1 MISVLLIEKNG
12 TIKEQ
17 KIKTFE
23 KDEFYKKCGFRK
35 SDNFEQRAVW
45 KKMKVGDDLVNVM
58 LYAKDSGRAGFEN
71 KYDLPPPVDSAL
83 FFGTMLIAGEDAEL
97 DKPYSLTTA
106 MWEKIYEKLFGGF
119 EDITQTDDEE
129 EEDELANVPPEMLTK
144 EGYLKDGFV
153 VEGNMLSSAD
163 ASSEDVSSENTEE
176 EEETDEEETDE
187 EDEENFESEL
197 ECEEYEYEG
206 HD

>member
-17 KIKTFE
+17 KIKTFD
-23 KDEFYKKCGFRK
+23 KSDFYKKCGFK
-35 SDNFEQRAVW
+35 KPDNFEERAVW
-45 KKMKVGDDLVNVM
+45 KKKVGDDLVNVT
-58 LYAKDSGRAGFEN
+58 LYAKDTGRAGFEN

-153 VEGNMLSSAD
+153 VEGNMLD
-163 ASSEDVSSENTEE
+163 SSENTSSENTEE
-176 EEETDEEETDE
+176 EETDDTEETDD

-197 ECEEYEYEG
+197 EYEEYEYEG